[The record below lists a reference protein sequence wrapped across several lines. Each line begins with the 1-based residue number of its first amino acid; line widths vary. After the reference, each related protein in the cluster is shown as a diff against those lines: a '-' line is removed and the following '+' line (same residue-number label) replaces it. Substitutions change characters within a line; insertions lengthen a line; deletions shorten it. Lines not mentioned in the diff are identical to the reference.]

1 MLAGGQFDKILNL
14 LRATT
19 AAAGFFQT
27 KLGFDLAGHHNSGT
41 ARVTNIG
48 FCDSLTEAKIHGD
61 LFPVTIMRSILS
73 MPHWSYPVKR
83 V

>member
-19 AAAGFFQT
+19 AAAGVFQT

-41 ARVTNIG
+41 ARVTNIR
-48 FCDSLTEAKIHGD
+48 FRDSLTEAKIHGD
-61 LFPVTIMRSILS
+61 LFF
-73 MPHWSYPVKR
+73 H
-83 V
+83 

>member
-41 ARVTNIG
+41 ARVTNIR
-48 FCDSLTEAKIHGD
+48 FRDSLTEAKIHGD
-61 LFPVTIMRSILS
+61 LFF
-73 MPHWSYPVKR
+73 H
-83 V
+83 